1 MNRTNYFRR
10 SGIIFAVSAP
20 SGAGKSTICANLKQ
34 TPDFRYSISCT
45 TRPPRAGEEDGVDY
59 HFLSE
64 EEFAQRIA
72 AGEFLEHAAFNGY
85 RYGTLKTDTR
95 QAIDA
100 GTDLLLDIDVSGVD
114 QLRTLPDG
122 WIRDALV
129 DIFIMPPTLAELE
142 RRLRKRGTE
151 SDEQIAD
158 RLEIA
163 RAEMRHWRDYRYT
176 ILSGTMEEDLQKFRA
191 IIRAERYRSS
201 RLTLE
206 EQ

>member
-1 MNRTNYFRR
+1 MNYFRR
-10 SGIIFAVSAP
+10 SGIVFAVSAP

-34 TPDFRYSISCT
+34 TPDFQYSVSCT

-64 EEFAQRIA
+64 AEFGRRAD
-72 AGEFLEHAAFNGY
+72 AGEFLEHAAFNGF
-85 RYGTLKTDTR
+85 RYGTLKSTTR
-95 QAIDA
+95 QAIEA
-100 GTDLLLDIDVSGVD
+100 GTDLLLDIDVSGVA
-114 QLRTLPDG
+114 QLRSLPDP
-122 WIRDALV
+122 WIREALV
-129 DIFIMPPTLAELE
+129 DIFIMPPTIAELE

-151 SDEQIAD
+151 SDEQIAA

-163 RAEMRHWRDYRYT
+163 RAEMGHWRAYRYT

-191 IIRAERYRSS
+191 IIRAERYRTS

>member
-1 MNRTNYFRR
+1 MNRMNYFRR

-34 TPDFRYSISCT
+34 TPDFKYSISCT

-64 EEFAQRIA
+64 KEFAKRIA

-100 GTDLLLDIDVSGVD
+100 GTDLLLDIDVSGVN
-114 QLRTLPDG
+114 QLRTLPDK

-142 RRLRKRGTE
+142 RRLRKRDTE

-163 RAEMRHWRDYRYT
+163 RTEMRHWRDYRYT

>member
-1 MNRTNYFRR
+1 MNRMNYFRR

-34 TPDFRYSISCT
+34 TPDFQYSISCT

-64 EEFAQRIA
+64 DEFQRRAEE
-72 AGEFLEHAAFNGY
+72 GKFLEHAAFNGF
-85 RYGTLKTDTR
+85 RYGTLKATTR

-100 GTDLLLDIDVSGVD
+100 GTDLLLDIDVGGVM
-114 QLRTLPDG
+114 QLRSLPDI
-122 WIRDALV
+122 WIREALV
-129 DIFIMPPTLAELE
+129 DIFIMPPTIAELE

-151 SDEQIAD
+151 TDEQIAE
-158 RLEIA
+158 RLRIA
-163 RAEMRHWRDYRYT
+163 RVEMGHWRDYRYT

-206 EQ
+206 GQ

>member
-1 MNRTNYFRR
+1 MNYFRR

-34 TPDFRYSISCT
+34 TPDFQYSISCT

-64 EEFAQRIA
+64 ADFAA
-72 AGEFLEHAAFNGY
+72 KVGAGEFLEHAAFNGY
-85 RYGTLKTDTR
+85 RYGTLKADTR

-100 GTDLLLDIDVSGVD
+100 GTDLLLDIDVSGVA
-114 QLRTLPDG
+114 QLRALPDP
-122 WIRDALV
+122 WIHDALV
-129 DIFIMPPTLAELE
+129 DIFIMPPTMAELE

-151 SDEQIAD
+151 SDEQIAM
-158 RLEIA
+158 RLDIA
-163 RAEMRHWRDYRYT
+163 RGEMGHWRNYSYT

>member
-1 MNRTNYFRR
+1 MNRMNYFRR

-34 TPDFRYSISCT
+34 TPDFKYSSSCT

-64 EEFAQRIA
+64 KEFAKRIA

-100 GTDLLLDIDVSGVD
+100 GTDLLLDIDVSGVN
-114 QLRTLPDG
+114 QLRTLPDK

-142 RRLRKRGTE
+142 RRLRKRDTE

-163 RAEMRHWRDYRYT
+163 RTEMRHWRDYRYT